1 MFRTLFNK
9 LRAGWRRFWRVATY
23 FTKARRVERARAR
36 QLERE
41 RKEISDLA
49 ADVGTCVRS
58 LIEKMEEQRAPR
70 VAPADTAILVA
81 EGPPATRA
89 DAALVREESRVAF
102 SYPDRQQAAKALT
115 KHNDKFTQRRKER
128 PDWNQE

>member
-23 FTKARRVERARAR
+23 FTKARRAERARAR

-49 ADVGTCVRS
+49 ADVGTCVKT
-58 LIEKMEEQRAPR
+58 LITKMEERRAPR
-70 VAPADTAILVA
+70 VAPADVAILVA
-81 EGPPATRA
+81 EGQPATRA
-89 DAALVREESRVAF
+89 DAALVREESKVSF
-102 SYPDRQQAAKALT
+102 SYPDRQQGAKALT
-115 KHNDKFTQRRKER
+115 KHNYKFNQRRIER
-128 PDWNQE
+128 PDWSQE